1 MSPLR
6 LDYEDASPSDKIGY
20 PDCQLHFG
28 NDPLILQDHHDLSQM
43 LQMRRAHSG
52 HKYLTHPGVCV
63 SNITHMIMIDI
74 GYGIIVFKNWNPNN
88 LVRTLQPNF
97 EF

>member
-28 NDPLILQDHHDLSQM
+28 NDRLILQDHHDLGQM
-43 LQMRRAHSG
+43 LQKRRAHSG
-52 HKYLTHPGVCV
+52 HKCLTRPGVCV
-63 SNITHMIMIDI
+63 YNITHMIMIDI
-74 GYGIIVFKNWNPNN
+74 GYGIIVFKNASPNS
-88 LVRTLQPNF
+88 LVRIL
-97 EF
+97 